1 MAEGTLYFFFFFS
14 LKKNDKTLLVSRQF
28 LTNDKKQHICYVEY
42 YEFILWWSFSFAPE
56 KDNVVDVYKS

>member
-1 MAEGTLYFFFFFS
+1 MM
-14 LKKNDKTLLVSRQF
+14 
-28 LTNDKKQHICYVEY
+28 KKQHICYVEY